1 MSEREAPQPYLRAAG
16 SEQAAAPGSPVCERA
31 RPALDRLASSP
42 VDLLWTLLGVAL
54 IALALRDIFDVLFH
68 PLGRG
73 MVARRVV
80 RGVAGLARRLP
91 GGGGTIGLLAG
102 PLSYVAVVATW
113 AILLAVGWALVFWPQ
128 LPQGF
133 HFDSG
138 IDPAEHS
145 GFLDALYV
153 SLVNL
158 TSLGYGDISPSS
170 SLLRLLGPVETIFGL
185 GLLTAS
191 ISWLLSI
198 YGAISRRDSLA
209 HEVHLAKEAEER
221 LGEKLAD
228 ADPALLEAML
238 AGFAEQLIRTRRD
251 VIHFPITHYFRTED
265 EERALAGLLPF
276 LSSLAEEAG
285 EDERPHSLR
294 VRAEILRMAI
304 DDFADTLRTRLH
316 MPGETTDSTL
326 EHYQSEHAGTGTG

>member
-1 MSEREAPQPYLRAAG
+1 M
-16 SEQAAAPGSPVCERA
+16 
-31 RPALDRLASSP
+31 
-42 VDLLWTLLGVAL
+42 DLVWTLLGIAL

-73 MVARRVV
+73 VVARRVV
-80 RGVAGLARRLP
+80 RGVAGAARGLP

-102 PLSYVAVVATW
+102 PLSYIAVVATW
-113 AILLAVGWALVFWPQ
+113 AALLAVGWALVFLPQ

-133 HFDSG
+133 HFDPG
-138 IDPAEHS
+138 LDPSQHS

-170 SLLRLLGPVETIFGL
+170 VAMRLLGPVETMFGL

-198 YGAISRRDSLA
+198 YNGISRRDSLA
-209 HEVHLAKEAEER
+209 HEVHLAKEAEGR

-228 ADPALLEAML
+228 ADPELLESLL
-238 AGFAEQLIRTRRD
+238 AGFAEQLIRVRRD
-251 VIHFPITHYFRTED
+251 LIHFPITHYFRTED
-265 EERALAGLLPF
+265 EQRALAGLLPF
-276 LSSLAEEAG
+276 LRSLAEEAG
-285 EDERPHSLR
+285 EENRPPSLR
-294 VRAEILRMAI
+294 VRAEVLQMAI
-304 DDFADTLRTRLH
+304 DDFAGTLRSRLR
-316 MPGETTDSTL
+316 MPGASTNETL
-326 EHYQSEHAGTGTG
+326 EHYQSEHGPLHP

>member
-1 MSEREAPQPYLRAAG
+1 MDI
-16 SEQAAAPGSPVCERA
+16 V
-31 RPALDRLASSP
+31 
-42 VDLLWTLLGVAL
+42 WTVLGVVL

-80 RGVAGLARRLP
+80 RGIAALVRRAPRGAGALS
-91 GGGGTIGLLAG
+91 LLAG
-102 PLSYVAVVATW
+102 PLSYIAVVGTW
-113 AILLAVGWALVFWPQ
+113 ATLLAVGWALVFWPQ

-133 HFDSG
+133 TFDPG
-138 IDPAEHS
+138 LDPATHS

-158 TSLGYGDISPSS
+158 TSLGYGDISPASP
-170 SLLRLLGPVETIFGL
+170 LLRILGPVETMFGL

-228 ADPALLEAML
+228 ADPRLLETML
-238 AGFAEQLIRTRRD
+238 AGFSEQLIRARRD
-251 VIHFPITHYFRTED
+251 LIHFPIVHYFRTED

-276 LSSLAEEAG
+276 LGSLADEAG
-285 EDERPHSLR
+285 EESRSHSLR

-304 DDFADTLRTRLH
+304 DDFAGTLRTRLRFE
-316 MPGETTDSTL
+316 GESTDETL
-326 EHYQSEHAGTGTG
+326 RHYQNDHGPLSS

>member
-1 MSEREAPQPYLRAAG
+1 MD
-16 SEQAAAPGSPVCERA
+16 V
-31 RPALDRLASSP
+31 
-42 VDLLWTLLGVAL
+42 VWTLLGIAL

-80 RGVAGLARRLP
+80 RGVAWMARRLS
-91 GGGGTIGLLAG
+91 GRGGTVGLLAG
-102 PLSYVAVVATW
+102 PLGYIVVVATW
-113 AILLAVGWALVFWPQ
+113 AALLAVGWALIFYPQ
-128 LPQGF
+128 LPDGF
-133 HFDSG
+133 NFDRPL
-138 IDPAEHS
+138 DPAQHA
-145 GFLDALYV
+145 GFLDALYI

-158 TSLGYGDISPSS
+158 TSLGYGDISPAAP
-170 SLLRLLGPVETIFGL
+170 LLRLLGPIETMFGL

-191 ISWLLSI
+191 ISWLISI
-198 YGAISRRDSLA
+198 YNAISRRDSLA

-228 ADPALLEAML
+228 ADPELLEGLL
-238 AGFAEQLIRTRRD
+238 ASFAEQLIRARRD
-251 VIHFPITHYFRTED
+251 VIHFPIVHFFRTED

-285 EDERPHSLR
+285 EDGRPHALR

-304 DDFADTLRTRLH
+304 DDFAETLRVRLQ
-316 MPGETTDSTL
+316 MPGDTTGATL
-326 EHYQSEHAGTGTG
+326 KHYQSEHRPLGSR

>member
-1 MSEREAPQPYLRAAG
+1 
-16 SEQAAAPGSPVCERA
+16 
-31 RPALDRLASSP
+31 
-42 VDLLWTLLGVAL
+42 VDIVFTLVGVAL

-73 MVARRVV
+73 MIARRVV
-80 RGVAGLARRLP
+80 RGMATLGRRAP
-91 GGGGTIGLLAG
+91 GGGGTVGLLVG
-102 PLSYVAVVATW
+102 PLSYIAVVATW
-113 AILLAVGWALVFWPQ
+113 AALLAVGWALVFLPQ

-133 HFDSG
+133 NFDSQL
-138 IDPAEHS
+138 DPATHS
-145 GFLDALYV
+145 GFVDALYV

-158 TSLGYGDISPSS
+158 TSLGYGDISPAS
-170 SLLRLLGPVETIFGL
+170 SLLRILGPIETLFGL

-228 ADPALLEAML
+228 ADPELLETLL
-238 AGFAEQLIRTRRD
+238 AGFSEQLIRARRD
-251 VIHFPITHYFRTED
+251 LIHFPIVHYFRTED

-276 LSSLAEEAG
+276 LGSLADEAG
-285 EDERPHSLR
+285 EESRPHSLR
-294 VRAEILRMAI
+294 IRAEILRMAI
-304 DDFADTLRTRLH
+304 DDFAKTLQKRLK
-316 MPGETTDSTL
+316 MPGETTAEIL
-326 EHYQSEHAGTGTG
+326 HHYQSDHGPLKA